1 MWSPPEGEKIWTE
14 TQYNFSEERVN
25 KSKTSKTKK
34 GNSREE
40 STTSALLLL
49 LFFSWKNLKSK
60 NAQVR
65 ILGSV
70 RYMWLKTKNYYLKIF
85 VKIRIEIKIYKILF
99 KNWKLLFE
107 TIIKHP
113 NWVTSFKLFSLCM
126 WFFTLLVI
134 YIKRIDGAI
143 SLAIEMSVFKE
154 PPYRRPDDN
163 NDLEGGRRESERV
176 CFLSLY
182 FYFYFCFCFYFFPN
196 LFLLLLRIWNWMCT
210 FLN

>member
-1 MWSPPEGEKIWTE
+1 MIYFLQVRRQT
-14 TQYNFSEERVN
+14 ERVN
-25 KSKTSKTKK
+25 KSKSSKTKK

-113 NWVTSFKLFSLCM
+113 NWVTSFKLFSVYV

-134 YIKRIDGAI
+134 YILRELTVP
-143 SLAIEMSVFKE
+143 SLLRQRWVSLRGLRTAGTTATTTIWKPVEAKAMW
-154 PPYRRPDDN
+154 RR
-163 NDLEGGRRESERV
+163 S
-176 CFLSLY
+176 
-182 FYFYFCFCFYFFPN
+182 
-196 LFLLLLRIWNWMCT
+196 LFLLMLLVNFVTPWSGNV
-210 FLN
+210 